1 MKIRPLTDYVVIR
14 RDKAEGT
21 SKGGIIIPEDAQR
34 KSTRGEVLET
44 GPGKVDESGELRPVE
59 VKPGDRVI
67 FLQYVG
73 NEVTIEGEDYIV
85 VHEND
90 ILAVEEA

>member
-14 RDKAEGT
+14 RDEAEKV
-21 SKGGIIIPEDAQR
+21 SKGGIIIPEDAKRQ
-34 KSTRGEVLET
+34 STRGEVLEV

-59 VKPGDRVI
+59 VKAGDRVI

-73 NEVTIEGEDYIV
+73 NEVTVDGEDYII

-90 ILAVEEA
+90 ILAVEES